1 MDLLPG
7 PTSCAAGP
15 KGVRMGDA
23 PRPDRA
29 SLRWGS
35 GADSAST
42 SSSLVPAFLTVA
54 SVNRYMGDCA
64 ARAAGV
70 RNSRP
75 ARAKMVWKWAELSE
89 ISGMVERAAGDVS
102 ANLRS
107 LRDATYAES
116 RRGIKR
122 HLNGLRIRDTISRPA
137 LCYLLQQSR
146 SERMSKVQS
155 RSSW

>member
-1 MDLLPG
+1 
-7 PTSCAAGP
+7 
-15 KGVRMGDA
+15 MGDA

-107 LRDATYAES
+107 LRDT
-116 RRGIKR
+116 
-122 HLNGLRIRDTISRPA
+122 LNRSKCIPKPHS
-137 LCYLLQQSR
+137 LC
-146 SERMSKVQS
+146 VTD
-155 RSSW
+155 

>member
-1 MDLLPG
+1 
-7 PTSCAAGP
+7 
-15 KGVRMGDA
+15 MGDA
-23 PRPDRA
+23 PHPDRA

-35 GADSAST
+35 GADSSST

-107 LRDATYAES
+107 LRDAMYAES
-116 RRGIKR
+116 RVHDVADVGSGVSPGQ
-122 HLNGLRIRDTISRPA
+122 GLAKTRKQEQTTDSLMMTSD
-137 LCYLLQQSR
+137 
-146 SERMSKVQS
+146 
-155 RSSW
+155 